1 MTYDFTN
8 CPNRSGTGSLKWERY
23 SGRDVLPMWV
33 ADMDFV
39 SAPEIVAALQQ
50 RAAHG
55 VFGYT
60 IPPRST
66 VETVLEYLHTRH
78 GVAATAEEIVW
89 FPGLVPRSMS
99 PAEPL
104 SNRARKS

>member
-1 MTYDFTN
+1 VTYDFTN
-8 CPNRSGTGSLKWERY
+8 CPDRRGTGSLKWERY

-55 VFGYT
+55 VFGQP
-60 IPPRST
+60 IHLPP
-66 VETVLEYLHTRH
+66 
-78 GVAATAEEIVW
+78 
-89 FPGLVPRSMS
+89 M
-99 PAEPL
+99 
-104 SNRARKS
+104 RARKTTKAPEPDLVKA